1 MTKGPF
7 LDKVE
12 KKARDIGINF
22 KNKDEIKRYYKELV
36 DGWSKK
42 NRQSGLKESTRGSEN
57 QEAILYGWLKKEA
70 DSRFDGLVKED
81 NDKYIA
87 DSKKIFK
94 NETFNKLSSFKVDSE
109 YENSTF
115 NIVLNDL
122 KEVLSTRL
130 DSISLSDIKSG
141 GSLKFDESEVQ
152 DLFDNRIFNRVQE
165 FRRSF
170 RDSNDL
176 NGLERLKEDV
186 SNTRYSSDMIKDI
199 DSDIIRLKKDS

>member
-1 MTKGPF
+1 M
-7 LDKVE
+7 E
-12 KKARDIGINF
+12 KNIENF
-22 KNKDEIKRYYKELV
+22 YDEIEDIFYL
-36 DGWSKK
+36 G
-42 NRQSGLKESTRGSEN
+42 
-57 QEAILYGWLKKEA
+57 KKEKVKFSIDLA
-70 DSRFDGLVKED
+70 LPSGDIVVDLGFDGLVKED

-165 FRRSF
+165 VRRSF

-199 DSDIIRLKKDS
+199 EEK